1 MSRRK
6 MVAPERIPTA
16 RKFHPVQQVHSI
28 TEVAADRHDFDVGGN
43 QDLVPKIRTTKCE
56 NANGGETNLESTKTT
71 KTPAKTGENVVG
83 DTELESV
90 TSCMSSKRENLK
102 MPIKAT
108 ISFLKSGRVKEIV
121 KV

>member
-1 MSRRK
+1 

-28 TEVAADRHDFDVGGN
+28 IEVAADRHDFDVGGN
-43 QDLVPKIRTTKCE
+43 QDLVPKIGTTKCE

-71 KTPAKTGENVVG
+71 KTPAKAGENVVG

-90 TSCMSSKRENLK
+90 TSCVSSKMAFSK
-102 MPIKAT
+102 MPIKRNAC
-108 ISFLKSGRVKEIV
+108 F
-121 KV
+121 